1 MTIPAPNQQ
10 IHLSYDV
17 DAPFPPEMN
26 ERMDRIAALGKRRDA
41 ILNAP
46 AFDLAAAQALVKDY
60 QDAGFLSCA
69 EDLQKRAEWYEAKWK
84 VENE

>member
-1 MTIPAPNQQ
+1 MTIPTPNQQ
-10 IHLSYDV
+10 IHLSYDA

-46 AFDLAAAQALVKDY
+46 AFDLAAAKALVDDY
-60 QDAGFLSCA
+60 QIAGFVNACIP
-69 EDLQKRAEWYEAKWK
+69 
-84 VENE
+84 